1 MPRKFQYHTLPIL
14 STQPLRSLIQPH
26 ARAFEEACKLDKAH
40 ILNFAEEVIRGQP
53 FFILS
58 MLLRKLGPKLR
69 EAAGL
74 GLWQIVSVPSS
85 ESVTGKLVALPDL
98 SSIQGRSMSEPTVI
112 VAESLSGNEDIPVC
126 CALGRNGCWEL
137 IIVRHA
143 TMLCNGSP
151 AHTP

>member
-1 MPRKFQYHTLPIL
+1 
-14 STQPLRSLIQPH
+14 
-26 ARAFEEACKLDKAH
+26 
-40 ILNFAEEVIRGQP
+40 
-53 FFILS
+53 